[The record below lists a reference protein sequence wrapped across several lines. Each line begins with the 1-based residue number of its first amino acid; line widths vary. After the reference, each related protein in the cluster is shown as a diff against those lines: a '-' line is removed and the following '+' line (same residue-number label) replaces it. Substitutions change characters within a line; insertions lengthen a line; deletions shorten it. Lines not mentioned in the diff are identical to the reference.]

1 MQDLKRKRINR
12 KPKLVNKWMEK
23 YTFLFT
29 NLTKNSYARKRKG
42 NKKWTSVIPLNIINI
57 HIEIDAA
64 ESFCIES

>member
-1 MQDLKRKRINR
+1 MKHGR

-29 NLTKNSYARKRKG
+29 NLTNNSCARKRSE
-42 NKKWTSVIPLNIINI
+42 KWTSVIPWNIINI

-64 ESFCIES
+64 ESFSMES